1 MTLASA
7 GMMAQSVKIAG
18 TLRGSVPPDLK
29 LYVMPVGVSSLQP
42 DSVSVNGQKILAN
55 TSVSPYNIYKVVAV
69 ANRRQNIVPVHLT
82 VKKDAA
88 NLSMTI
94 DAEGNIYF
102 NKVDADTKALVAF
115 NDLSVDGWQD
125 NAG

>member
-18 TLRGSVPPDLK
+18 TLRGSVPADLK

-55 TSVSPYNIYKVVAV
+55 TPVSPYNITMSVWFAASSYGWMA
-69 ANRRQNIVPVHLT
+69 RQCRLR
-82 VKKDAA
+82 
-88 NLSMTI
+88 L
-94 DAEGNIYF
+94 
-102 NKVDADTKALVAF
+102 
-115 NDLSVDGWQD
+115 
-125 NAG
+125 

>member
-18 TLRGSVPPDLK
+18 TLRGSVPADLK

-55 TSVSPYNIYKVVAV
+55 TPVSPYNIYKVVAV

-82 VKKDAA
+82 VKKDIFLPII
-88 NLSMTI
+88 NGDLSMPRATS
-94 DAEGNIYF
+94 
-102 NKVDADTKALVAF
+102 TSTRPMPTPR
-115 NDLSVDGWQD
+115 LS
-125 NAG
+125 

>member
-18 TLRGSVPPDLK
+18 TLRGSVPADLK

-55 TSVSPYNIYKVVAV
+55 TPVSPYNIYIRWWLWQTVV
-69 ANRRQNIVPVHLT
+69 RTLCRYI
-82 VKKDAA
+82 
-88 NLSMTI
+88 
-94 DAEGNIYF
+94 
-102 NKVDADTKALVAF
+102 
-115 NDLSVDGWQD
+115 
-125 NAG
+125 